1 LQRQVI
7 RTKSVEFMPCS
18 LSLCLVVSAVVWFA
32 YGALKKDVYVA
43 FPNVLGFFFG
53 LVQIA
58 LYMAYRNKEAVVII
72 AEEVKLPEHG
82 VKQPAEAAVA
92 IDVVEPTTCA
102 AGPEPAVKP
111 YTAIAVEV

>member
-82 VKQPAEAAVA
+82 VKQP
-92 IDVVEPTTCA
+92 VEPTTCA